1 LTTTI
6 GTASVTLVD
15 AGEKTIGSVTA
26 EQIQAGSV
34 PLDTVP
40 AGAIKVPAL
49 HTTQVMLIAN
59 TTNWRKVI
67 KDLIGDEPVSY
78 SERSKRDTLRKRPI
92 INISSEDPE
101 ALKRIQSKAAEVE

>member
-1 LTTTI
+1 MTTI
-6 GTASVTLVD
+6 GHASVTL
-15 AGEKTIGSVTA
+15 TA
-26 EQIQAGSV
+26 ELPTEPKTTVEVGTLSV
-34 PLDTVP
+34 PVKAEASDV
-40 AGAIKVPAL
+40 KAL

>member
-1 LTTTI
+1 MTTI
-6 GTASVTLVD
+6 GHASVTL
-15 AGEKTIGSVTA
+15 TA
-26 EQIQAGSV
+26 ALPTEPETTVEVGTLSV
-34 PLDTVP
+34 PVKADV
-40 AGAIKVPAL
+40 KAL

>member
-1 LTTTI
+1 MTTI
-6 GTASVTLVD
+6 GHATITISTEVKPEVDTLD
-15 AGEKTIGSVTA
+15 HKTIEARELPVKIVSTGV
-26 EQIQAGSV
+26 
-34 PLDTVP
+34 
-40 AGAIKVPAL
+40 KAL